1 MHRPCHTALS
11 RPRDI
16 FHMNQ
21 GLLYALHFSF
31 DGLND
36 TILDLFRQLIQK
48 TVLRDQS
55 DLPWVNEEVM
65 CHYYL
70 SAACETYLESL
81 KQIKHDAI
89 RENSILD
96 YASVLDDYLRHLY
109 NRTSHSLTLSHTRTR
124 TRTRTHKHRKQ
135 NTPPL

>member
-1 MHRPCHTALS
+1 MYVVASAALS
-11 RPRDI
+11 KPRDI

-36 TILDLFRQLIQK
+36 TILELFRQLLQK

-70 SAACETYLESL
+70 SAACETYLENL
-81 KQIKHDAI
+81 KLIKHDAI
-89 RENSILD
+89 RENCILA

-109 NRTSHSLTLSHTRTR
+109 CSTCTSRPDTRNTACFR
-124 TRTRTHKHRKQ
+124 PFSAGTHQ
-135 NTPPL
+135 LAQ

>member
-1 MHRPCHTALS
+1 
-11 RPRDI
+11 
-16 FHMNQ
+16 MNQ